1 MCYQRRSQCT
11 ANGSTCIRNLLDI
24 IILVCK
30 LSRKLARK
38 DVKSVLVHPLI
49 SLSSILLLVFILF
62 ILDVHPLKKNS
73 GFAPV
78 CYSLMKVHKT
88 ELMMLFYYG
97 GLGYNAL
104 SPSLFSCIFTIS
116 FLCTIS
122 QLLRHEFSF

>member
-1 MCYQRRSQCT
+1 MY
-11 ANGSTCIRNLLDI
+11 AL
-24 IILVCK
+24 ILICNFTPI
-30 LSRKLARK
+30 LIF
-38 DVKSVLVHPLI
+38 VHP
-49 SLSSILLLVFILF
+49 F
-62 ILDVHPLKKNS
+62 KKNS

-78 CYSLMKVHKT
+78 CYSLMKVHKA